1 MDADYKVYKSQL
13 ICDHHSQMIRDLNQ
27 VHDFFCQT
35 FPNSDSTWAYKIYNV
50 FNATSPSPLW
60 YDLLQELKTYIREF
74 VGHDDKLWMQCWL
87 NYHMPDQVLDWHG
100 HDWPYHGY
108 ISVDPKKT
116 DTVFE
121 TYRIKNELGNIYI
134 GPGHRMHKVEVIHP
148 FDTPRITLGFDIT
161 DEPDFPFD
169 HFSLMPI

>member
-1 MDADYKVYKSQL
+1 MLVE
-13 ICDHHSQMIRDLNQ
+13 
-27 VHDFFCQT
+27 
-35 FPNSDSTWAYKIYNV
+35 STLRP
-50 FNATSPSPLW
+50 T
-60 YDLLQELKTYIREF
+60 
-74 VGHDDKLWMQCWL
+74 
-87 NYHMPDQVLDWHG
+87 QVLDWHG